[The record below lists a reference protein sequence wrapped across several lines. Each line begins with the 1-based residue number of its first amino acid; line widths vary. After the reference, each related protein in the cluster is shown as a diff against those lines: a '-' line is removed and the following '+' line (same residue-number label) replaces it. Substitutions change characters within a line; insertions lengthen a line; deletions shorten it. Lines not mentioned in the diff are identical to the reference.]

1 MERRD
6 FLKTSLVAG
15 AALGL
20 SPAMKGWI
28 PSHNWEKYDFG
39 SGPEVKDRLYQGPFP
54 QYAPENFFGGM
65 VIQYTTPGKQLLNCF
80 GMGLTAY
87 IAGDLGAPHVEG
99 ESLETTIDKLF
110 RLPMATKVYIRPIW
124 RHLQKR
130 PGKLEPDDYWKITMD
145 KAAQYGKRVGFR
157 VMMNCP
163 DIAENALPEFLYNKV
178 KFTQLPGD
186 WKTGQFASRANQDHR
201 MPQFDDPYFIEAYTE
216 MQQLLAEQYNG
227 SPLIEYMDTCMY
239 GFWGEGH
246 AWPYEGNN
254 FESDQKG
261 EETFMRFFDIQNAC
275 WDKVPLLTNTQP
287 DFSRVGNS
295 SVLDKSIR
303 THNWLRT
310 DTIFIENEQ
319 IEALANR
326 PAWIGAAVECGMS
339 DGTTENPPAW
349 AASSGSRRDY
359 DDDGI
364 PRSDAVMYHVKDVGA
379 NYFSLWNAHRINA
392 DGIMRYYRKHPTAMD
407 DLASCIGYR
416 IRPSWIW
423 VPEDK
428 SMGNLMIFGMVN
440 DGIAGV
446 PGVLRLTLFTDDGK
460 VNVSGCLDP
469 GYPKPQG
476 VRQAMMTLPEGV
488 DWNSGALKLKAEL
501 EVKGVRYPVPFACS
515 QPLNPDGS
523 LTIKGM
529 INV

>member
-6 FLKTSLVAG
+6 FLKTSLAAG
-15 AALGL
+15 TLVGL
-20 SPAMKGWI
+20 SPVLQSWI

-80 GMGLTAY
+80 GMGLTSY
-87 IAGDLGAPHVEG
+87 IAGDLGAPHVPG

-110 RLPMATKVYIRPIW
+110 RIPIATKVYIRPNW
-124 RHLQKR
+124 RHIQKR
-130 PGKLEPDDYWKITMD
+130 PGKLEFDDYWKITLD
-145 KAAQYGKRVGFR
+145 KAAEYGKRVCFR
-157 VMMNCP
+157 IMMNNP
-163 DIAENALPEFLYNKV
+163 DIAENALPEFLYKKV

-186 WKTGQFASRANQDHR
+186 WKTGEFAGRANQDHR

-216 MQQLLAEQYNG
+216 MQQMLAEQYNG
-227 SPLIEYMDTCMY
+227 SPLIEYTDTCMY

-261 EETFMRFFDIQNAC
+261 EETFLRFFDIQNKC

-295 SVLDKSIR
+295 SVVDKTIR

-319 IEALANR
+319 IEAISNR
-326 PAWIGAAVECGMS
+326 PAWIAAAVEDGIS
-339 DGTTENPPAW
+339 DGSDESMYN
-349 AASSGSRRDY
+349 GNVSR
-359 DDDGI
+359 
-364 PRSDAVMYHVKDVGA
+364 SEAVISHVKDVGA
-379 NYFSLWNAHRINA
+379 NYFALWNFHKINA
-392 DGIMRYYRKHPTAMD
+392 DGIMRYYRKHPEGLD
-407 DLASCIGYR
+407 DLVSSIGYR
-416 IRPSWIW
+416 VRPSWIW
-423 VPEDK
+423 VPEEP
-428 SMGNLMIFGMVN
+428 SMGNHMIFGMVN

-446 PGVLRLTLFTDDGK
+446 PGVLRLTLFTDDGT

-476 VRQAMMTLPEGV
+476 VRQAMMTLPKGF
-488 DWNSGALKLKAEL
+488 DWNCGALKLKAEL

>member
-6 FLKTSLVAG
+6 FLKTSL
-15 AALGL
+15 AATAAIGIA
-20 SPAMKGWI
+20 PALKGWI

-54 QYAPENFFGGM
+54 QYAPENFYGGM
-65 VIQYTTPGKQLLNCF
+65 VIQYTTPGKQLINCF
-80 GMGLTAY
+80 GMGLTTY
-87 IAGDLGAPHVEG
+87 ISGDLGAPHVAG

-110 RLPMATKVYIRPIW
+110 RFPLGTKVYIRPNW
-124 RHLQKR
+124 RHIQKR
-130 PGKLEPDDYWKITMD
+130 PGKLEFDDYWKITLD

-157 VMMNCP
+157 VMMNNP
-163 DIAENALPEFLYNKV
+163 DILENALPEFLYKKV
-178 KFTQLPGD
+178 KMTQLPGD
-186 WKTGQFASRANQDHR
+186 WKTGQFAGRAKQDHR
-201 MPQFDDPYFIEAYTE
+201 QPQFDDPYFIECYTE
-216 MQQLLAEQYNG
+216 MQQMLAEKYNG

-261 EETFMRFFDIQNAC
+261 EETFMKFFDIQAKC
-275 WDKVPLLTNTQP
+275 WDKVPLVTNTQP

-303 THNWLRT
+303 THNWIRT
-310 DTIFIENEQ
+310 DSIFIENEQ
-319 IEALANR
+319 IEALSNR
-326 PAWIGAAVECGMS
+326 PAWVGAVSEAGM
-339 DGTTENPPAW
+339 
-349 AASSGSRRDY
+349 
-359 DDDGI
+359 
-364 PRSDAVMYHVKDVGA
+364 RSPSHVKDIGA
-379 NYFSLWNAHRINA
+379 NYSALWNFHNISA
-392 DGIMRYYRKHPTAMD
+392 DNLQKSYEKNKESWD
-407 DLASCIGYR
+407 DLAVRIGFR
-416 IRPSWIW
+416 VRPSWIW
-423 VPEDK
+423 VSENE
-428 SMGNLMIFGMVN
+428 GGTTNLIFGMVN

-446 PGVLRLTLFTDDGK
+446 PGVLRLTLFTDDGS
-460 VNVSGCLDP
+460 VNLTGCLDP

-476 VRQAMMTLPEGV
+476 VRQAMMTLPKGV

-501 EVKGVRYPVPFACS
+501 EVKGIRYPIPFACA
-515 QPLNPDGS
+515 QKLNPDGS